1 MYTHVHTYY
10 LRQKYPYLS
19 KSTMVFND
27 TLKSGVKTNSK
38 DATNQAKCRLIC
50 SCGNTDFLE
59 IRPGPSLSLL

>member
-10 LRQKYPYLS
+10 LRQKYPYL
-19 KSTMVFND
+19 TRIND